1 MRRRFALVM
10 IARSAVFAISTAAA
24 SPAHAAESVPKV
36 VRLGFVA
43 TGSPTGASRGFAAF
57 WSHLH
62 DLGWVEGRNLVV
74 ETRWASHHDQLPGL
88 MREIVASKVDI
99 IVTFGTPAGIAA
111 KKATSSIP
119 IVDAVMGD
127 PLRTG
132 LVASLARPGG
142 NLTGLSL
149 GWAQGLPGKWLELL
163 QETVPRLSTVA
174 VVANLD
180 NPNEQE
186 LVKELQ
192 SAATALRLRLRIMN
206 VREPRAF
213 ETALEQARRQAQGIL
228 VLADPANKGPFSQVV
243 ALVATYRLPAIYV
256 LRDFADA
263 GGLMALGPDLTPLWR
278 RAAEYVDRILR
289 GAQPGELPVEQ
300 SSQYVLV
307 VNLKA
312 ARALGLTI
320 PDSILVRADEVIR

>member
-1 MRRRFALVM
+1 VSLSRALFI
-10 IARSAVFAISTAAA
+10 IALSLVSGVIAFDSAIQAAA
-24 SPAHAAESVPKV
+24 EQKV

-43 TGSPTGASRGFAAF
+43 AGSPSAPSARFAEF
-57 WSHLH
+57 WNHLH
-62 DLGWVEGRNLVV
+62 ELGWVEGQNLVV
-74 ETRWASHHDQLPGL
+74 ERRWAVRHDQLPGL
-88 MREIVASKVDI
+88 MREVVASKVDI

-111 KKATSSIP
+111 KQATDTVP

-163 QETVPRLSTVA
+163 QETLPRLSTVA
-174 VVANLD
+174 VIANLD
-180 NPNEQE
+180 NPNEQALVNE
-186 LVKELQ
+186 LHT
-192 SAATALRLRLRIMN
+192 AASTLRLKLRIID
-206 VREPRAF
+206 VREPAAF
-213 ETALEQARRQAQGIL
+213 ERALEQAQRQAQALLI
-228 VLADPANKGPFSQVV
+228 LADPANKGPFSQVV
-243 ALVATYRLPAIYV
+243 ALVATHRLPAIYV

-263 GGLMALGPDLTPLWR
+263 GGLMALGPDLAPLFR
-278 RAAEYVDRILR
+278 RAAEYVDKILR
-289 GAQPGELPVEQ
+289 GAQPADLPVEQ

-312 ARALGLTI
+312 AQALRLTI
-320 PDSILVRADEVIR
+320 PQSILLRADEVIR